1 MKKIQINCYRLGR
14 NQAKLDPFL
23 SALLAWR
30 ARNARLHNTHSHSLT
45 LSLSLLRGL
54 VKKICPGIAFWSSK
68 DGWDAFSESHYLKIH
83 ERTTQE
89 RKHCSA
95 PNVTTVSLSQNTER
109 IIIGA
114 LQVLSVLWT
123 IPHKVSWKYRRELTN
138 LGEKPFKCTMCGKSF
153 SESGY
158 LKRNMTGPTQERK
171 HFNAPNVTGVF
182 QRQFSKF
189 TSQGREI
196 I

>member
-1 MKKIQINCYRLGR
+1 MR
-14 NQAKLDPFL
+14 
-23 SALLAWR
+23 
-30 ARNARLHNTHSHSLT
+30 
-45 LSLSLLRGL
+45 SLLRITL
-54 VKKICPGIAFWSSK
+54 LEKIWEDPHRRENISVHQMWQEFFN
-68 DGWDAFSESHYLKIH
+68 FSLKIKSTIGLTG
-83 ERTTQE
+83 ERNNLG
-89 RKHCSA
+89 A

-138 LGEKPFKCTMCGKSF
+138 LGEKHFKCTMCESF

-171 HFNAPNVTGVF
+171 HFNTPNVTRVF

>member
-1 MKKIQINCYRLGR
+1 MR
-14 NQAKLDPFL
+14 
-23 SALLAWR
+23 
-30 ARNARLHNTHSHSLT
+30 
-45 LSLSLLRGL
+45 SLLRIGL
-54 VKKICPGIAFWSSK
+54 LERK
-68 DGWDAFSESHYLKIH
+68 H
-83 ERTTQE
+83 ERTHTGEKTFQCTKCD
-89 RKHCSA
+89 RNFSTSVLKLTRGLTGDRNNLGA

-109 IIIGA
+109 IMIGA

-189 TSQGREI
+189 TSQGRKI